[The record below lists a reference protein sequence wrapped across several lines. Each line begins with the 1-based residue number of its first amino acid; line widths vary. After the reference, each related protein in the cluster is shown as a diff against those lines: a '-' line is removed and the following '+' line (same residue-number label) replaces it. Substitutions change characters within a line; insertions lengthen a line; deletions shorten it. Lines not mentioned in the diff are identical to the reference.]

1 MLVSKESINK
11 ASQEILFVMCIWT
24 FPSHWSLFI
33 EHKNHAL
40 FLGLKQTRVSK
51 EELKQTKANVQANKQ
66 KTQINKSKKV
76 AHKKNK

>member
-24 FPSHWSLFI
+24 FPKSLITFYWT
-33 EHKNHAL
+33 L

-66 KTQINKSKKV
+66 KTQINIRKKV
-76 AHKKNK
+76 AYKKNK